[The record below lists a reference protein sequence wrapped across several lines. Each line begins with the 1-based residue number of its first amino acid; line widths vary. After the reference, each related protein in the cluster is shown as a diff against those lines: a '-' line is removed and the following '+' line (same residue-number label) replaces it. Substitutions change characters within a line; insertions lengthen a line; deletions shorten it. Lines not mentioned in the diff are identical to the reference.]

1 MEMNTPSPNRSR
13 PIVGSAALLA
23 TAYAAFSC
31 CMVPESFLGSISRN
45 AQNAIIFHQG
55 NREELI
61 LRINYQITGDSMPD
75 RFAWIV
81 TTPTEPDAYRV
92 AGEDLFTS
100 VDEWAS
106 ALLTPR
112 PSPVATGCGMGCGR
126 QDDPAANLA
135 FEEASLIFGELAEVG
150 PYTIQPVRARGAD
163 ALDALNAWLKKNGFP
178 SEDPDHMK
186 WFIEEE
192 FTFLCIKV
200 TPPEGKNAVPESS
213 FLPPLQISFESE
225 KLYYPLLFSARQG
238 MFALSLY
245 TLTDRPLN
253 FAASQ
258 YNLRRINW
266 HDRGLY
272 KNVEVAKK
280 DLPDLLGKAAK
291 ESKLMSSGDQW
302 HLNIVSSPMV
312 NVDAEILNWAED
324 VFFNTG
330 GENVQVDKVARRFDI
345 GAPFAVFC
353 AAVFLLGRRLFRP
366 HA

>member
-1 MEMNTPSPNRSR
+1 MSARESHRSKR
-13 PIVGSAALLA
+13 IVCGAALLA

-31 CMVPESFLGSISRN
+31 CMVPESFLGSISQN

-92 AGEDLFTS
+92 ANEDLFTS

-126 QDDPAANLA
+126 QDDPAASLS
-135 FEEASLIFGELAEVG
+135 FEEKALIFGELAEVG
-150 PYTIQPVRARGAD
+150 PYTIRPVRARGAD
-163 ALDALNAWLKKNGFP
+163 ALEALNAWLKKNGFP
-178 SEDPDHMK
+178 SEDPEHMK
-186 WFIEEE
+186 WFIEKE

-200 TPPEGKNAVPESS
+200 TPPEGKTAVPESS

-225 KLYYPLLFSARQG
+225 QLYYPLLFSARQG

-245 TLTDRPLN
+245 TLTDQPLN
-253 FAASQ
+253 FAASKH
-258 YNLRRINW
+258 NLNRINW

-280 DLPDLLGKAAK
+280 DLPDRLVEASK
-291 ESKLMSSGDQW
+291 ESKLNSPDAQW
-302 HLNIVSSPMV
+302 HLNIVSSPIV
-312 NVDAEILNWAED
+312 NMEAEILNWTED
-324 VFFNTG
+324 LFFTTG
-330 GENVQVDKVARRFDI
+330 GKNVQVDKVARRFDI

-366 HA
+366 HD